1 MGTTAYVILL
11 VIAIVLTAVVGRVL
25 FRSGEPFL
33 EEVFQSNETAHSLN
47 KLLTVLFHLLTLGV
61 LAIIST
67 IDVPVDGALQTMVT
81 KLGVVMLVVGIAYG
95 VSMLVLLRI
104 RERRRQTAV
113 SDRIDEQLAEQRR
126 RPAPTADPVPPP
138 PPAG

>member
-1 MGTTAYVILL
+1 
-11 VIAIVLTAVVGRVL
+11 
-25 FRSGEPFL
+25 
-33 EEVFQSNETAHSLN
+33 
-47 KLLTVLFHLLTLGV
+47 
-61 LAIIST
+61 
-67 IDVPVDGALQTMVT
+67 
-81 KLGVVMLVVGIAYG
+81 MLVVGIAYG